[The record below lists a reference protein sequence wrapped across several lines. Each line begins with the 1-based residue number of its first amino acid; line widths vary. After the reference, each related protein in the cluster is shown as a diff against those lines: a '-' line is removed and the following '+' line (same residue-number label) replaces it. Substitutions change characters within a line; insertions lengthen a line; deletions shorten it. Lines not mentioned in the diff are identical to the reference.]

1 MVIHP
6 VQEIPELF
14 TATTLVGVGALCSW
28 DDGGCLRVDINVYG
42 SAFRKLE
49 KLSYVQLSMKT

>member
-1 MVIHP
+1 MHVGLCMAIHP

-42 SAFRKLE
+42 AAFRKL
-49 KLSYVQLSMKT
+49 